1 MDLLWHVDLGEML
14 GDLTVTTFL
23 ILLAA
28 SVVVVSL
35 MVLFPLIDL
44 AFEKNV
50 KPTTAEPR
58 HHDTLTA
65 HYELWQTGRSWLDL
79 RSDFLRPDAVPRSQL
94 MSGPTAKPAGVD
106 TLRLYSSAA
115 AGALNHTTSLIKR
128 TNPATQKDG
137 NVIVPTNE
145 SDLTFRCGEMI
156 QQPDA
161 PPNPVET
168 IPQRPRAA

>member
-1 MDLLWHVDLGEML
+1 MDLLGHINLEEML

-28 SVVVVSL
+28 SAVVVSS

-44 AFEKNV
+44 AFEKKI
-50 KPTTAEPR
+50 KPTIEEAR

-65 HYELWQTGRSWLDL
+65 HHQLWQTGRAWLDL
-79 RSDFLRPDAVPRSQL
+79 RSDFLRPDAVPHSQL
-94 MSGPTAKPAGVD
+94 MSDPTAKRAGVD
-106 TLRLYSSAA
+106 TLRLFSSAA

-128 TNPATQKDG
+128 TNTATQKDG
-137 NVIVPTNE
+137 NLIVPTKVR
-145 SDLTFRCGEMI
+145 DLTLRCGEMI
-156 QQPDA
+156 QQPA
-161 PPNPVET
+161 TPPNLVET